1 MKMHKKSFTFLRIQ
15 YIIIVLTETVVRRNE
30 TVKDGWYMSRKEKY
44 SERRMLRES
53 LPVLGAIF
61 LAIASVAYILFKNW
75 SNKMY
80 DERWKDYEDCGI

>member
-1 MKMHKKSFTFLRIQ
+1 MKMHKKSLTFLRIQ

-75 SNKMY
+75 SNKMS
-80 DERWKDYEDCGI
+80 DERLKAYEDCGI

>member
-1 MKMHKKSFTFLRIQ
+1 
-15 YIIIVLTETVVRRNE
+15 
-30 TVKDGWYMSRKEKY
+30 MSRKEKY

>member
-1 MKMHKKSFTFLRIQ
+1 MHKKSLTFLRIQ

-44 SERRMLRES
+44 WERRMHRES

-75 SNKMY
+75 SKKMY